1 MEKRIIK
8 DEGLCPVIK
17 LTECHYPDGSLVNH
31 YSGAGVALIACKDN
45 TILDLE
51 YLTEDPF
58 SNLNFLMRHWKD
70 KNRVYIGMC
79 SCVEFCEPQEL
90 IFGKKF
96 SMPKLVDQMDNHMIK
111 HNLTMVH

>member
-1 MEKRIIK
+1 MK
-8 DEGLCPVIK
+8 
-17 LTECHYPDGSLVNH
+17 
-31 YSGAGVALIACKDN
+31 
-45 TILDLE
+45 
-51 YLTEDPF
+51 
-58 SNLNFLMRHWKD
+58 HWKD